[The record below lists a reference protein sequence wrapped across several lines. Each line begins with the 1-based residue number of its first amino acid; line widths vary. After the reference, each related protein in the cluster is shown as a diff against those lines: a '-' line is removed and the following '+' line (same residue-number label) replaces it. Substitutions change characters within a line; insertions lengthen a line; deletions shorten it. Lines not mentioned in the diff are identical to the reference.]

1 MSMIDRINEV
11 YKEMGEALVES
22 GLDFDHK
29 THAKRFFKENHAIMK
44 LLMDDELIDLSKT
57 ELKELKAVL
66 EKWLQFVDN
75 DLELAI
81 EKAEKKKQN
90 NDESVT
96 DNKQQYH
103 QNQYQNNGA

>member
-11 YKEMGEALVES
+11 YREMGEALVES

-44 LLMDDELIDLSKT
+44 LLLDDELIDMT
-57 ELKELKAVL
+57 EEELKELKTVL
-66 EKWLQFVDN
+66 EKWLRFVN
-75 DLELAI
+75 KDLELAI
-81 EKAEKKKQN
+81 KKAEKKKQN
-90 NDESVT
+90 NGESVT
-96 DNKQQYH
+96 DNKQQQQ